1 MTEPKANAS
10 TSRRDFLTTTAAT
23 AGTAALLSAV
33 TPVHAAGSDKIKIG
47 LIGCGGRGRG
57 AASNTC
63 EGNEGISIYAL
74 GDLFK
79 DNLDSCRNTL
89 KDDSHSREKL
99 DLTDDRCFTGF
110 DAYKKV
116 IDSGV
121 DMVILATPPGFR
133 PMMLEYAVK
142 AGKNIFTEKPV
153 GVDGPG
159 IRRVL
164 AAYEEAK
171 SKGLAIA
178 AGTQR
183 RHEAPYIE
191 ALKRIHGGEIGD
203 ITSARV
209 YWNQGKLWHRSL
221 AEQKEKKWSDM
232 EWQIRNWL
240 YFAWL
245 SGDHIVEQHVHNLDV
260 ANWALTKDSSEPGH
274 PLSCVGLGG
283 RQVRTAPDF
292 GHIFDH
298 HAVEYVY
305 PDNVHVQSFCR
316 QIENTQGNVSE
327 QIVGTK
333 GSFGAKDQNFVF
345 DVGGKKSRIRTKG
358 INPYVQ
364 EHIDLVKSVREGKP
378 INELKQVAYST
389 LTAIMGR
396 MSTYT
401 GQEVSWEQALNSK
414 EVLMPEGELT
424 FRSLP
429 IPPVAVPGTTKLV

>member
-1 MTEPKANAS
+1 MTEPKGNAS
-10 TSRRDFLTTTAAT
+10 TSRREFLTNSAT
-23 AGTAALLSAV
+23 VAGTAALLGAV

-47 LIGCGGRGRG
+47 LIGCGGRGTG

-63 EGNEGISIYAL
+63 EGNEGICITAM
-74 GDLFK
+74 GDLFP
-79 DNLDSCRNTL
+79 DNLENSRNKL
-89 KDDSHSREKL
+89 KDDAHTKGKF
-99 DLTDDRCFTGF
+99 DVPNDRAFSGF

-142 AGKNIFTEKPV
+142 AGKHIFTEKPV

-159 IRRVL
+159 IRKVL

-171 SKGLAIA
+171 SKGLGIA

-191 ALKRIHGGEIGD
+191 AMKRVHAGEIGQ
-203 ITSARV
+203 ITSARC
-209 YWNQGKLWHRSL
+209 YWNQGSLWNRSL
-221 AEQKEKKWSDM
+221 AEQKSKGWTDM

-245 SGDHIVEQHVHNLDV
+245 SGDHLVEQHVHNLDV
-260 ANWALTKDSSEPGH
+260 VNWALTGHNGEPGH
-274 PLSCVGLGG
+274 PESCVGLGG

-298 HAVEYVY
+298 FAIEYVY
-305 PDNVHVQSFCR
+305 PGNVHVQSMAR
-316 QIENTQGNVSE
+316 QIANTQGNVSE
-327 QIVGTK
+327 QLVGTK
-333 GSFGAKDQNFVF
+333 GSWTSQGQSFN
-345 DVGGKKSRIRTKG
+345 VGGKTSRVRAKG

-364 EHIDLVKSVREGKP
+364 EHKDLVASIRDGKP
-378 INELKQVAYST
+378 LNELKTVAYST

-396 MSTYT
+396 MSCYT
-401 GQEVSWEQALNSK
+401 GQEITWDQALNSK
-414 EVLMPEGELT
+414 EDLLPTDLS
-424 FRSLP
+424 FRSIP
-429 IPPVAVPGTTKLV
+429 IPPVAVPGTTKLA